1 MQTVMYL
8 MKERSMV
15 FFSAVRITTVC
26 ITLALSACQK
36 PEPETGKN
44 QAPQKIELIQ
54 QDLIA
59 FQNGSSVHKTAF
71 TGTIRAVNRSSIQ
84 SQVSATASQVS
95 AEVGQRVSKG
105 EILVRLNNQDNAARL
120 AQSRANLAAAQ
131 AQEKMA
137 LNMMQR
143 KQRLLNQ
150 GFISRV
156 EYEQSA
162 VDYQAQ
168 KENTHAQQA
177 NVDIALKADRDGI
190 ILSPI
195 NGVVTVRQVE
205 PGQTVATGQTLF
217 EIIDP
222 ERTEIQAK
230 LPSDLQSA
238 LRPGQKIEFSIQGN
252 PALLSATLSRVSP
265 VADLNSRQ
273 IEFFAVPDRAVQSL
287 SIGAFVEGNI
297 LSATQVQG
305 QIIPLDVIQNID
317 QQPFVWVI
325 RNKRIEKQNIQ
336 VIEQRY
342 SNNSAVVQ
350 GLILGDLI
358 SRVKFTDQ
366 DNHKEVAI
374 SPK

>member
-1 MQTVMYL
+1 MC
-8 MKERSMV
+8 S
-15 FFSAVRITTVC
+15 S
-26 ITLALSACQK
+26 
-36 PEPETGKN
+36 
-44 QAPQKIELIQ
+44 
-54 QDLIA
+54 DL
-59 FQNGSSVHKTAF
+59 
-71 TGTIRAVNRSSIQ
+71 
-84 SQVSATASQVS
+84 
-95 AEVGQRVSKG
+95 
-105 EILVRLNNQDNAARL
+105 
-120 AQSRANLAAAQ
+120 
-131 AQEKMA
+131 
-137 LNMMQR
+137 
-143 KQRLLNQ
+143 
-150 GFISRV
+150 
-156 EYEQSA
+156 
-162 VDYQAQ
+162 
-168 KENTHAQQA
+168 
-177 NVDIALKADRDGI
+177 
-190 ILSPI
+190 
-195 NGVVTVRQVE
+195 
-205 PGQTVATGQTLF
+205 
-217 EIIDP
+217 
-222 ERTEIQAK
+222 AK

-238 LRPGQKIEFSIQGN
+238 PRPGQKIEFSIQGN

-317 QQPFVWVI
+317 QQSFVWVI

-350 GLILGDLI
+350 GLIAGDLI